1 MSDILQLITIPLSM
15 WALRTFSAARHAP
28 IRLFSLL
35 PPTLTFGMLILKYR
49 IIVTSIMAQIPSSAL
64 FTTPKI
70 SKMQVPGL

>member
-28 IRLFSLL
+28 HDFMFAKTSPVRLFSLL

-49 IIVTSIMAQIPSSAL
+49 NIVTSIAHS
-64 FTTPKI
+64 
-70 SKMQVPGL
+70 